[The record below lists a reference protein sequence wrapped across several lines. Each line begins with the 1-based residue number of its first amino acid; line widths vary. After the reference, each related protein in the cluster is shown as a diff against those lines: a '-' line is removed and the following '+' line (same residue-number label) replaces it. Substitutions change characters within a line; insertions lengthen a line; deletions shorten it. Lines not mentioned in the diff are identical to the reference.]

1 MNADPAAEK
10 FERFVSVLNDVA
22 DGTLASGARDERS
35 VLRLYERWVRT
46 ETEPAWLAPPAAPL
60 LDLHRAIYDAVAA
73 ADPEAASAAV
83 LRHHQVMLEHLRAA
97 HRVSTPR

>member
-1 MNADPAAEK
+1 MFPAARTAGNTYLTTIYEG
-10 FERFVSVLNDVA
+10 VHTAVLTHEHDH
-22 DGTLASGARDERS
+22 
-35 VLRLYERWVRT
+35 WVRT

-97 HRVSTPR
+97 QGVSAPP